1 MNLRSQS
8 TTILRSDTLRLM
20 TTSSNREAAA
30 GDSIVPNAQVPD
42 PLSPAAIARLLATKV
57 VGQRSAV
64 RDLAIALAK
73 RLVSQP
79 SGNLLLIGSSGSGK
93 TTLMR
98 AAEWFLSE
106 HTPRPVP
113 LLRIHANVLG
123 RAGEEGRPGEQVLHG
138 LLEAAR
144 QQQPKAHASEWVERA
159 CNGIVFVDEVDKI
172 RSVIGGN
179 VHLAGVRAQ
188 EALLT
193 LAENESIPLVL
204 PAWLGAEETRV
215 DSRGLLFVAAGAFEG
230 LYDAVYDRITVGA
243 DRGSLKPVTRVVDG
257 EVAEEHPFVLAD
269 WLQSEDLFEY
279 GMSPQ
284 FLSRFES
291 VTLMDDLTEEELV
304 RILLENEDS
313 PYHRAVHF
321 FEQLGYQLVVS
332 PAALGE
338 LASRAA
344 ERKRM
349 GARALQELCR
359 RLLREIEFAPEE
371 HAVDGAILLDVDDV
385 ERILG

>member
-1 MNLRSQS
+1 MNNNSPDGIS
-8 TTILRSDTLRLM
+8 KDT
-20 TTSSNREAAA
+20 
-30 GDSIVPNAQVPD
+30 
-42 PLSPAAIARLLATKV
+42 PAARSALTPSQIADLLARKV
-57 VGQRSAV
+57 VGQRAAV
-64 RDLAIALAK
+64 RDLAIALCK
-73 RLVSQP
+73 RLVRQP

-98 AAEWFLSE
+98 AAEWFLRE
-106 HTPRPVP
+106 HTSAPVP

-123 RAGEEGRPGEQVLHG
+123 RAGEEGRPGEAVLHG

-144 QQQPKAHASEWVERA
+144 EQDQGADQDVLLDRA

-172 RSVIGGN
+172 RSVIGTD

-193 LAENESIPLVL
+193 LAENESIPMVL
-204 PAWLGAEETRV
+204 PSWLGGEEIRV

-230 LYDAVYDRITVGA
+230 LYDAVYDRVTIGA
-243 DRGSLKPVTRVVDG
+243 DRGSLKPITKVVDG

-269 WLQSEDLFEY
+269 WLRSEDLFEY

-291 VTLMDDLTEEELV
+291 VTLMDELIEQELV
-304 RILLENEDS
+304 SILLGNDDS
-313 PYHRAVHF
+313 PYHRACRY
-321 FEQLGYQLVVS
+321 FEQMGYQLVVS

-338 LASRAA
+338 LAHRAA
-344 ERKRM
+344 ARKRL
-349 GARALQELCR
+349 GARALQEICR
-359 RLLREIEFAPEE
+359 RLLKEMEFAPQD
-371 HAVDGAILLDVDDV
+371 HATDGMILLDVDDV
-385 ERILG
+385 KRILDV

>member
-1 MNLRSQS
+1 MTSTANERTPAIDSTSRS
-8 TTILRSDTLRLM
+8 
-20 TTSSNREAAA
+20 AAKA
-30 GDSIVPNAQVPD
+30 AEGAS
-42 PLSPAAIARLLATKV
+42 PLSPAGIANLLSTKV
-57 VGQRSAV
+57 VGQRAAV

-73 RLVSQP
+73 RLVRQP

-98 AAEWFLSE
+98 AAEWFLAE
-106 HTPRPVP
+106 HTENPVP

-123 RAGEEGRPGEQVLHG
+123 RAGEEGRPGELVLHG

-144 QQQPKAHASEWVERA
+144 QQQPDANDAQLIASA

-172 RSVIGGN
+172 RSVIGGE
-179 VHLAGVRAQ
+179 VHLTGVRAQ

-204 PAWLGAEETRV
+204 PEWLGGEDIRV

-230 LYDAVYDRITVGA
+230 LYDAVYDRITVGE

-269 WLQSEDLFEY
+269 WLRSEDLFEY

-291 VTLMDDLTEEELV
+291 VTLLDDLSHEELV
-304 RILLENEDS
+304 RILLENDDS
-313 PYHRAVHF
+313 PYHRACRF

-338 LASRAA
+338 LAGRAA
-344 ERKRM
+344 ERKRL

-359 RLLREIEFAPEE
+359 RLLRELEFAPEE
-371 HAVDGAILLDVDDV
+371 HAVDGAILLDIDDV